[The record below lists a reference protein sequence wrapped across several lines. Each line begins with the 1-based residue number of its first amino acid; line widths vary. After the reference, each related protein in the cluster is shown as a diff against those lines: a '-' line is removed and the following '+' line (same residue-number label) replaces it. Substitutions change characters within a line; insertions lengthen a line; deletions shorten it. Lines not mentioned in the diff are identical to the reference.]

1 MLLYFDCKWTLFYH
15 IWKEFQFL
23 SSWTWCAEHVYSL
36 LHWSKENIKQRKL
49 AGVGSSKSGTSK
61 FLQTYFWK
69 KIYTSHQCYVKSPS
83 ENVLR
88 KLVSC
93 STQVNIE
100 FYYYCKHANK
110 VHVKSFLNICS
121 VCFKMKR
128 ESREFH
134 MQNALWKW
142 YKLYRT
148 NYIYIL
154 WNYI

>member
-1 MLLYFDCKWTLFYH
+1 MLFFFIVNAHCFIIFEKNFNFCPVGLDVQSTYTPYYIGAKK
-15 IWKEFQFL
+15 I
-23 SSWTWCAEHVYSL
+23 SNNANSL
-36 LHWSKENIKQRKL
+36 ESAQASQVLVNSYKL
-49 AGVGSSKSGTSK
+49 T
-61 FLQTYFWK
+61 FEK

-128 ESREFH
+128 ESHEFH
-134 MQNALWKW
+134 MQNALWK
-142 YKLYRT
+142 
-148 NYIYIL
+148 
-154 WNYI
+154 